1 MNVTDVEKCRT
12 CQGLGEVPSAIG
24 PAQCP
29 DCLGLGK
36 LPSGTV
42 LAERR
47 LRELEG
53 RYADGAEDHA
63 PDVRWLIAEVR
74 RSHHAL
80 VQILAAGQEIGADH
94 PIGRKIAFLANDVL
108 GVYRPT
114 PD

>member
-1 MNVTDVEKCRT
+1 MNSADVEKCRT
-12 CQGLGEVPSAIG
+12 CQGLGEVPSTIG

-47 LRELEG
+47 LRELEQ
-53 RYADGAEDHA
+53 RYATGHEDHV
-63 PDVRWLIAEVR
+63 PDIRWLVAEVR
-74 RSHHAL
+74 RAHHAL
-80 VQILAAGQEIGADH
+80 VQVLAAGQELGPDD

-114 PD
+114 D